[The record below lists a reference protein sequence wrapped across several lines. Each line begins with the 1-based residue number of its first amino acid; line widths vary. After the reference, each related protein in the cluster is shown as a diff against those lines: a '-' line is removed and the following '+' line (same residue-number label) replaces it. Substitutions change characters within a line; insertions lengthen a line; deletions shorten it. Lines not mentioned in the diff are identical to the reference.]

1 MTARRFDAIRVVI
14 LGGYGVFGGRLAR
27 LLADE
32 ARLTLVI
39 AGRSPDKA
47 CAFAAQLGGPARVE
61 AAIFDRQ
68 ADPAPQLEALAP
80 DLLIDASGP
89 FQAYGEGG
97 CDPYALVR
105 AAIARGI
112 DYMDLADD
120 AAFVT
125 GIAALDAAAR
135 EGSVF
140 ALSGVSTAPVLTAA
154 VVRRLAE
161 GMARID
167 TIAGGIAPSP
177 RVTLGLSLIRAIA
190 GYAGRPVRLTRDG
203 RAATAPALVDVRR
216 YTIAPPGGVPLT
228 SRRFGL
234 VDVPDLRLL
243 PAEWPNLRSVWFGVG
258 TVPEPLFRSLGLL
271 AWGIRLRL
279 VPSLTTLAPLMHR
292 AQGWL
297 GRGEHRG
304 GMFVEVTGA
313 DAAGNPRTRSW
324 HLVAEGD
331 DGPFIPAMAAE
342 ALVRRCLAGH
352 RPAPGARAAIR
363 ELELA
368 DYDRL
373 FARRAIVTGTRET
386 LGPQAPLYQRLLG
399 DAWQR
404 LPEPLRR
411 MHSLGGGLVAEGRA
425 SVERG
430 RNPLARLVTRFFGFP
445 PPGRDVPVRVRFT
458 PTATPAGTGERWE
471 RDFGGRRFT
480 SLQSEGKGRSD
491 RLLVERFGVFEFGLA
506 LVVDEDRLR
515 LVPRRW
521 SAFGLPMPL
530 WLAPGGDSFET
541 VEDGR
546 FRFHVEIR
554 LPLAGLVVR
563 YRGWLEPG
571 PAPARAA
578 TCE

>member
-1 MTARRFDAIRVVI
+1 MRLRVLI
-14 LGGYGVFGGRLAR
+14 LGGYGFFGGRLAR

-39 AGRSPDKA
+39 AGRSQGKA
-47 CAFAAQLGGPARVE
+47 RAFCAGLGGGAAAEPAMFDRAGPVEAQLG
-61 AAIFDRQ
+61 
-68 ADPAPQLEALAP
+68 ALGP
-80 DLLIDASGP
+80 DLVIDATGP
-89 FQAYGEGG
+89 FQNYGA
-97 CDPYALVR
+97 DPYDLVR
-105 AAIARGI
+105 AAIALGI

-154 VVRRLAE
+154 VVRRLAK

-177 RVTLGLSLIRAIA
+177 RVALGLSLIRAIA
-190 GYAGRPVRLTRDG
+190 AYAGKPVSLRRAG
-203 RAATAPALVDVRR
+203 RAATAPALIDARR
-216 YTIAPPGGVPLT
+216 YTVAPPGGVPLT

-258 TVPEPLFRSLGLL
+258 TVPEAMFRSLGLL
-271 AWGIRLRL
+271 AWVVRLRL
-279 VPSLTTLAPLMHR
+279 VPSLTALAPLMHR
-292 AQGWL
+292 AQGWF

-313 DAAGNPRTRSW
+313 DAAGRPCTRSW

-373 FARRAIVTGTRET
+373 FARRAIATGVRAEPAPDAP
-386 LGPQAPLYQRLLG
+386 LNAPLYARLLG
-399 DAWQR
+399 DSWER

-411 MHSLGGGLVAEGRA
+411 MHSPGGGMTAEGRA
-425 SVERG
+425 TVERG
-430 RNPLARLVTRFFGFP
+430 RNPLARLVAWVFGFP
-445 PPGRDVPVRVRFT
+445 PAGRDVPVRVRFT
-458 PTATPAGTGERWE
+458 AAATGERWE
-471 RDFGGRRFT
+471 RDFGGRRFS
-480 SLQSEGKGRSD
+480 SLQTEGKGRSD

-506 LVVDEDRLR
+506 LVVEGDRLR

-563 YRGWLEPG
+563 YRGWLEL
-571 PAPARAA
+571 RAVPREA
-578 TCE
+578 LAG